1 MKVNGESLRS
11 IWRDNGS
18 KTVKIIDQRYL
29 PHSLEIID
37 LNSLNDFCEAISEM
51 KVRGAPLI
59 GITAA
64 YAIADSMQKD
74 SSDSNL
80 ENSCNSLSKTRP
92 TAMNLFWAINFIKEN
107 LYKINSDIRADK
119 ASKLADQLAAED
131 IQKNKAIGQEGFKII
146 ADISE
151 KKNKETVNILTHCNA
166 GWLATV
172 DWGTALSPI
181 FRANREGLKVHVW
194 VDETRP
200 RNQGGLT
207 AWELANEGINHTM
220 IVDNSGGHLMQRGMV
235 DAVIVGSDRTT
246 SAGDVCNKIGTYLK
260 ALAAKDN
267 NIPFYAALPSSTI
280 DWNIQNGLN
289 DIPIENRSSKE
300 IDHIS
305 GLDMDGRLET
315 LRIYSES
322 VKSLNPAFD
331 VTPSKFVTGII
342 TEKGIYDPNEEA
354 LRQAFGKK

>member
-131 IQKNKAIGQEGFKII
+131 IQKNKVQ
-146 ADISE
+146 
-151 KKNKETVNILTHCNA
+151 
-166 GWLATV
+166 
-172 DWGTALSPI
+172 SP
-181 FRANREGLKVHVW
+181 L
-194 VDETRP
+194 
-200 RNQGGLT
+200 
-207 AWELANEGINHTM
+207 
-220 IVDNSGGHLMQRGMV
+220 
-235 DAVIVGSDRTT
+235 
-246 SAGDVCNKIGTYLK
+246 
-260 ALAAKDN
+260 
-267 NIPFYAALPSSTI
+267 
-280 DWNIQNGLN
+280 
-289 DIPIENRSSKE
+289 
-300 IDHIS
+300 
-305 GLDMDGRLET
+305 
-315 LRIYSES
+315 
-322 VKSLNPAFD
+322 
-331 VTPSKFVTGII
+331 
-342 TEKGIYDPNEEA
+342 
-354 LRQAFGKK
+354 